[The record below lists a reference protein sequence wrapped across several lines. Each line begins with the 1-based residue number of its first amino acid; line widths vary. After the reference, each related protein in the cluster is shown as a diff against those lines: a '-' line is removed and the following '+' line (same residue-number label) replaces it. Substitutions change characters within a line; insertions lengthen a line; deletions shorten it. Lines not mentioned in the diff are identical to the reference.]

1 MTTGETVFL
10 AKAQNPP
17 TGVGLTHVDEF
28 SSPGG
33 VPLNHNH
40 KYSLISDYDN
50 PTKANV
56 DSMASVFFGLDDLEI
71 VVPTPEELAHAS
83 AALFESK
90 ALVLHT
96 NIGNITATLDRDLAP
111 ETVIQVARFALGG
124 ALDATHLLGH
134 KNSVSIAMPAG
145 KIRPLLQPL
154 RLEAGVPQRFGTVSY
169 CKAGPGYSGPTIV
182 IATDNS
188 RPPDSHCTGFAKIAK
203 GIDLLGHFTAGTSAS
218 LVKAETVAAATE
230 AKKVAAK

>member
-10 AKAQNPP
+10 AKAQNPLA
-17 TGVGLTHVDEF
+17 GVGLTHVAEF
-28 SSPGG
+28 SSTGG
-33 VPLNHNH
+33 VRLKH
-40 KYSLISDYDN
+40 KRKYALISDYDN

-83 AALFESK
+83 AALFDSK

-134 KNSVSIAMPAG
+134 KNSVSIALPAYKVG
-145 KIRPLLQPL
+145 PLLQPT
-154 RLEAGVPQRFGTVSY
+154 RAESGVTQFRGTVSY
-169 CKAGPGYSGPTIV
+169 CRMGAGFAEPTIL
-182 IATDNS
+182 IDTNA
-188 RPPDSHCTGFAKIAK
+188 RPFDKGCTGFAKITK
-203 GIDLLGHFTAGTSAS
+203 GLDLLAAFTPGTSAS
-218 LVKAETVAAATE
+218 LVKAETAGAATE
-230 AKKVAAK
+230 PKKVAAK